1 MGDDSKTEDRVGS
14 SEKDVSLTWVDV
26 LNEEAEKLHGI
37 QNKPNSAAELY
48 KAIHGL
54 DPCRAALC
62 LSGGGIRSATFS
74 LGVIQGLARA
84 GWLKRFHYLSTVSG
98 GGYIGG
104 WLSAWIHSSNL
115 DKVVADLCPHKA
127 PSVTVPPSG
136 PAVSP
141 ESKHI
146 RWLRALSN
154 YLTPRVGF
162 SADFWTLIAVVLRN
176 LLLHWVVFIPLLAA
190 ALMLPRATF
199 GLSAHLDPPTW
210 IRWAVLGLALS
221 LGAVGLAFV
230 ETDLPSSNREPSRRP
245 VIYLLAPLLAG
256 AFLLSLFWAWH
267 SRMGQGGFSFWQCA
281 AVGVGVNGAGV
292 ILGNVICACRKP
304 NSSRPEN
311 GALKSA
317 LTFFKEAPSVILS
330 GALGG
335 VVLWVGS
342 TELFPQPLEVKGGYA
357 CLAVPFLFAALSVGS
372 VLYIGLAR
380 GFTSEDDR
388 EWWASAGG
396 WILMT
401 IMLWIASHAL
411 VIYGPPALLL
421 LGEKTAAYI
430 VSIGGLTGVATA
442 VWAYLNKA
450 STVDL
455 VKTDSIFRRM
465 ITRVGPTLGSV
476 VFALILLLLIS
487 LATSFLL
494 DPGKHLSAISE
505 NHAAVYNDIL
515 ANTSLGLVLAILAVC
530 LAIALVFS
538 WLMGINTFSL
548 HSMYGNRLVRAYLGA
563 ARDHRTPHPLTGFDP
578 HDNLSMSELWPA
590 DASAPRGPLH
600 VVNLAL
606 NTVKGDRLEWQQR
619 KAESFTVSPL
629 HSGSLNLGYQR
640 SAVYGGKWGMSLG
653 RAITISGAAASPNMG
668 YHSSTIVAFLMT
680 FFNLRLGWWLPNPGE
695 AGKDVWKRN
704 EPGLGLIPLVA
715 EALGRTTDQT
725 KYVYLSDGGHF
736 ENLALYEM
744 VFRRCGLIVLVDAG
758 CDPKYEYED
767 LAGAVRKIRNDM
779 GIPITFSGLPR
790 PAGENEPGSHYG
802 IGTVHYTEVG
812 EERDGTIVY
821 IKPVLTGDE
830 DVDIRRY
837 AAAHKKPKNPF
848 PQQSTMDQF
857 FDEAQFE
864 SYRQLGEHSV
874 LKIFK

>member
-1 MGDDSKTEDRVGS
+1 MNDD
-14 SEKDVSLTWVDV
+14 SLTWVEI
-26 LNEEAEKLHGI
+26 LNEESEKLHGI
-37 QNKPNSAAELY
+37 KGKPNSLAELY
-48 KAIHGL
+48 EAIHGL

-115 DKVVADLCPHKA
+115 DSVVADLCPHKA

-136 PAVSP
+136 SAVSP

-154 YLTPRVGF
+154 YLSPRIGF

-210 IRWAVLGLALS
+210 IRWAAFGSALS
-221 LGAVGLAFV
+221 LGAVGFAFV
-230 ETDLPSSNREPSRRP
+230 ETDLPSSNREPSCRP
-245 VIYLLAPLLAG
+245 ARYFLASMLVG

-267 SRMGQGGFSFWQCA
+267 SRTGPGGFGFWKCA
-281 AVGVGVNGAGV
+281 GVGVGVNCAGV
-292 ILGNVICACRKP
+292 ILGKVVRACRKR
-304 NSSRPEN
+304 NSDSPEN
-311 GALKSA
+311 GDPKPVLS
-317 LTFFKEAPSVILS
+317 FFKEAAAVALS

-342 TELFPQPLEVKGGYA
+342 TELFPRPLEVKGGYA
-357 CLAVPFLFAALSVGS
+357 CLAVPFLFAALSIGS
-372 VLYIGLAR
+372 VLYIGLGR
-380 GFTSEDDR
+380 RFTSEEDR

-396 WILMT
+396 WGLMT
-401 IMLWIASHAL
+401 ITLWVASHAL
-411 VIYGPPALLL
+411 VIYGPPALLS
-421 LGEKTAAYI
+421 LGEKTATYI
-430 VSIGGLTGVATA
+430 VSLGGLTGVATA
-442 VWAYLNKA
+442 VWGYLSKT

-465 ITRVGPTLGSV
+465 LTRVGPTLGSL

-494 DPGKHLSAISE
+494 DPGKHLSAIDGSQ
-505 NHAAVYNDIL
+505 ATIYNDVL
-515 ANTSLGLVLAILAVC
+515 SNTSPGVALAILAGC

-563 ARDHRTPHPLTGFDP
+563 ARDHRTPHPFTGFDP
-578 HDNLSMSELWPA
+578 HDNVSMSELWPA

-600 VVNLAL
+600 IVNLAL
-606 NTVKGDRLEWQQR
+606 NLVKADRLEWQQR

-629 HSGSLNLGYQR
+629 HSGSLNLGYRR
-640 SAVYGGKWGMSLG
+640 SAFYGGAQGMSLG

-680 FFNLRLGWWLPNPGE
+680 FFNLRLGWWLPNPGK
-695 AGKDVWKRN
+695 AGEGVWERN
-704 EPGLGLIPLVA
+704 EPRLGLIPLLA

-725 KYVYLSDGGHF
+725 RYVYLSDGGHF
-736 ENLALYEM
+736 ENLAFYEM
-744 VFRRCGLIVLVDAG
+744 VFRRCGLVVLVDAG

-767 LAGAVRKIRNDM
+767 LAGAVRKIRTDM

-790 PAGENEPGSHYG
+790 PAGEKEPGSHYG
-802 IGTVHYTEVG
+802 IGTIHYTEVG
-812 EERDGTIVY
+812 EDRDGTIIY

-830 DVDIRRY
+830 DVDVRRY
-837 AAAHKKPKNPF
+837 AAAHKKPTNPF

-864 SYRQLGEHSV
+864 SYRKLGEHSV
-874 LKIFK
+874 LKLFEQKG

>member
-1 MGDDSKTEDRVGS
+1 MNDD
-14 SEKDVSLTWVDV
+14 SLTWVEI
-26 LNEEAEKLHGI
+26 LNEESEKLHGI
-37 QNKPNSAAELY
+37 KGKPNSLAELY
-48 KAIHGL
+48 EAIHGL

-115 DKVVADLCPHKA
+115 DSVVADLCPHKA

-136 PAVSP
+136 SAVSP

-154 YLTPRVGF
+154 YLSPRIGF
-162 SADFWTLIAVVLRN
+162 STDFWTLIAVVLRN

-210 IRWAVLGLALS
+210 IRWAAFGSALS
-221 LGAVGLAFV
+221 LGAVGFAFV
-230 ETDLPSSNREPSRRP
+230 ETDLPSSNRGPSCRP
-245 VIYLLAPLLAG
+245 ARYFLASMLVG

-267 SRMGQGGFSFWQCA
+267 SRTGPGGFGFWKCA
-281 AVGVGVNGAGV
+281 GVGVGVNCAGV
-292 ILGNVICACRKP
+292 ILGKVVRACRKR
-304 NSSRPEN
+304 NSDPPE
-311 GALKSA
+311 SA
-317 LTFFKEAPSVILS
+317 DPKPVLSFFKEAAAVALS

-342 TELFPQPLEVKGGYA
+342 TEIFPQPLEVKSGYA
-357 CLAVPFLFAALSVGS
+357 CLAVPFLFAALSIGS
-372 VLYIGLAR
+372 VFYIGLGR
-380 GFTSEDDR
+380 RFTSEEDR

-396 WILMT
+396 WGLMT
-401 IMLWIASHAL
+401 ITLWVASHAL
-411 VIYGPPALLL
+411 VIYGPPALLS
-421 LGEKTAAYI
+421 LGEKTATYI
-430 VSIGGLTGVATA
+430 VSLGGLTGVATA
-442 VWAYLNKA
+442 VWGYLSKTT
-450 STVDL
+450 TVDL

-465 ITRVGPTLGSV
+465 LTRVGPTLGSL

-487 LATSFLL
+487 LATSLLL
-494 DPGKHLSAISE
+494 DPGKHLSAIDGSQ
-505 NHAAVYNDIL
+505 ATIYNDVL
-515 ANTSLGLVLAILAVC
+515 SNTSPGVVLTIFAGC

-563 ARDHRTPHPLTGFDP
+563 ARDHRTPHPFTGFDP
-578 HDNLSMSELWPA
+578 HDNVSMSELWPA

-600 VVNLAL
+600 IVNLAL
-606 NTVKGDRLEWQQR
+606 NLVKADRLEWQQR

-629 HSGSLNLGYQR
+629 HSGSLNLGYRR
-640 SAVYGGKWGMSLG
+640 SASYGGARGMSLG

-695 AGKDVWKRN
+695 AGEGVWERS

-715 EALGRTTDQT
+715 EAFGRTTDQT
-725 KYVYLSDGGHF
+725 SYVYLSDGGHF

-744 VFRRCGLIVLVDAG
+744 VFRRCGLVVLVDAG

-767 LAGAVRKIRNDM
+767 LAGAVRKIRTDM
-779 GIPITFSGLPR
+779 GIPITFSSLPR
-790 PAGENEPGSHYG
+790 PAGEKEPGSHYG
-802 IGTVHYTEVG
+802 IGTIHYTEVG
-812 EERDGTIVY
+812 EDRDGTIIY

-830 DVDIRRY
+830 DVDVRRY

-864 SYRQLGEHSV
+864 SYRKLGEHSV
-874 LKIFK
+874 LKLFEQKG

>member
-1 MGDDSKTEDRVGS
+1 MNDD
-14 SEKDVSLTWVDV
+14 SLTWVDV

-37 QNKPNSAAELY
+37 KGKPNSLEELY

-62 LSGGGIRSATFS
+62 LSGGGIRSATFC

-115 DKVVADLCPHKA
+115 DSVVADLCPHKA

-136 PAVSP
+136 SAVSP

-154 YLTPRVGF
+154 YLSPRIGF

-199 GLSAHLDPPTW
+199 GLSAHLDPPSW
-210 IRWAVLGLALS
+210 IRWAAFGLALS

-245 VIYLLAPLLAG
+245 ALYFLASMLVG

-267 SRMGQGGFSFWQCA
+267 SRMGPGGFGFWECA
-281 AVGVGVNGAGV
+281 GVGVGVNCAGV
-292 ILGNVICACRKP
+292 ILGKVVRACRKR
-304 NSSRPEN
+304 NSDSPE
-311 GALKSA
+311 SA
-317 LTFFKEAPSVILS
+317 NSKPVLTFFKEAAAVALS

-342 TELFPQPLEVKGGYA
+342 TQLFPRPIEVKGGYA
-357 CLAVPFLFAALSVGS
+357 CFAVPFLFAALSIGS
-372 VLYIGLAR
+372 VLYIGLGR
-380 GFTSEDDR
+380 RFTSEEDR

-396 WILMT
+396 WGLMT
-401 IMLWIASHAL
+401 ITLWVASHAL
-411 VIYGPPALLL
+411 VIYGPPALLS

-430 VSIGGLTGVATA
+430 VSLGGLTGVATA
-442 VWAYLNKA
+442 VWAYLSKA
-450 STVDL
+450 TTVDL

-465 ITRVGPTLGSV
+465 LTRVGPTLGSLA
-476 VFALILLLLIS
+476 FALILLLLIS
-487 LATSFLL
+487 LATSLLL
-494 DPGKHLSAISE
+494 DPGKHLSAIDGSQ
-505 NHAAVYNDIL
+505 ATIYNDVLSNTSPGVALTIL
-515 ANTSLGLVLAILAVC
+515 AGC

-563 ARDHRTPHPLTGFDP
+563 ARGHRTPHPFTGFDP
-578 HDNLSMSELWPA
+578 HDNVSMSELWPA

-600 VVNLAL
+600 IVNLAL
-606 NTVKGDRLEWQQR
+606 NLVKADRLEWQQR

-629 HSGSLNLGYQR
+629 HSGSLNLGYRR
-640 SAVYGGKWGMSLG
+640 SAFYGGAQGMSLG

-680 FFNLRLGWWLPNPGE
+680 FFNLRLGWWLPNPGK
-695 AGKDVWKRN
+695 AGEGVWERS
-704 EPGLGLIPLVA
+704 EPGFGLIPLVA

-725 KYVYLSDGGHF
+725 SYVYLSDGGHF

-767 LAGAVRKIRNDM
+767 LAGAVRKIRNDL

-790 PAGENEPGSHYG
+790 PAGEKEPGSHYG

-812 EERDGTIVY
+812 EDRDGTIIY

-830 DVDIRRY
+830 DVDVRRY

-864 SYRQLGEHSV
+864 SYRKLGEHSV
-874 LKIFK
+874 LKLFKQKGGSTTH